1 MSYELAAWVGAHSG
15 TLGQATDLPID
26 GLRLAAAAPDS
37 LRIEGRRRYPA
48 LGLGVGLATL
58 FLCYVAFF
66 FGQTRCDAEHNPHH
80 PATCTLD
87 GNQPTVLMPVAAF
100 LSLAIFLFSLTTLSS
115 RTARWAR
122 RRALHRLGVL
132 RLAKSAV
139 TRMQSVA

>member
-37 LRIEGRRRYPA
+37 LRIEGRRRHLA

-100 LSLAIFLFSLTTLSS
+100 LSLAIFLFSLTTLPPKVLVLL
-115 RTARWAR
+115 AGLVGALYVGWAFS
-122 RRALHRLGVL
+122 VL
-132 RLAKSAV
+132 PRVL
-139 TRMQSVA
+139 